1 MRLLARWSVLLPG
14 IGSTIIGLFL
24 GYFAMQIYTKGDW
37 ISAILSGITVIGV
50 IVLAIAGWGMTFAK
64 SWEEPPEIKKA
75 SSDEILRVYMA
86 RQKAMLEQLDET
98 IELLREIRDL
108 LKGVPVSE

>member
-1 MRLLARWSVLLPG
+1 MLTRWYGLLPG
-14 IGSTIIGLFL
+14 IGSTVIGVVL

-37 ISAILSGITVIGV
+37 VSAILAGITIIGV
-50 IVLAIAGWGMTFAK
+50 ILLAMAGWGMTFAR
-64 SWEEPPEIKKA
+64 SWEEPSEPKKA
-75 SSDEILRVYMA
+75 ASDEILRVYMA

-108 LKGVPVSE
+108 LRGVSPGE